1 MADNRPLYEYIGD
14 PITIIAPLTITTAAH
29 VASDNAA
36 GVPILGA
43 DGVLFIETLGATDS
57 TSVQQIQIQ
66 YASNGLASDAVTSNA
81 GMTCTDAI
89 FAVMPAAASGLTS
102 MVNVNVSAKGLTSAA
117 GKFYAT
123 IVAAEGGAVI
133 GGLIGIPYGGTR
145 LYPATNAVTV
155 VDADSVA

>member
-14 PITIIAPLTITTAAH
+14 PITVIAPLTVTTAAF
-29 VASDNAA
+29 VASDCAA

-66 YASNGLASDAVTSNA
+66 YSSTGLASDAVTSNA
-81 GMTCTDAI
+81 GMTCTDAV
-89 FAVMPAAASGLTS
+89 FAVWPAAAAGLTS
-102 MVNVNVSAKGLTSAA
+102 MVNVNVRAKGMADAA
-117 GKFYAT
+117 GKFYAS
-123 IVAAEGGAVI
+123 IAAAEGGAVI
-133 GGLIGIPYGGTR
+133 AGLIGIPYGGTR